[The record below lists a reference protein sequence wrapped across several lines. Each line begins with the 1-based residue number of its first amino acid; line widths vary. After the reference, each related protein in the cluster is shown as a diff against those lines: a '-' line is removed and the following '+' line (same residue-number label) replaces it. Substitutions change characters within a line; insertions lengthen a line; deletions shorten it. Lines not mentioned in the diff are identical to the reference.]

1 MRRWGCTGL
10 LVGTIIGV
18 LLLIGLIQSIQPDIP
33 AVAVQPVVA
42 APDLTVFLSEES
54 ASRFA
59 AKALA
64 QPAAINF
71 EPGGQVI
78 LTTPVSVAG
87 LQPVV
92 DLGLSLE
99 QQGNQVISR
108 LHWAQ
113 LGWLRLPARWLPPE
127 LVELGAVPGQQF
139 TRQLP
144 PQFNLI
150 SLSTTTDGIT
160 LQVDWVGR

>member
-18 LLLIGLIQSIQPDIP
+18 LLLIGLIQSIQPTIP
-33 AVAVQPVVA
+33 AVAVQPVIA
-42 APDLTVFLSEES
+42 APDLTLFLSEES
-54 ASRFA
+54 TSRFA

-71 EPGGQVI
+71 EPGGQII
-78 LTTPVSVAG
+78 LTTPVSVVG
-87 LQPVV
+87 LSPVV

-99 QQGNQVISR
+99 QQGNQVVSR

-113 LGWLRLPARWLPPE
+113 LGWLRFPARWLPPE
-127 LVELGAVPGQQF
+127 LVELGTVPGQQF

-144 PQFNLI
+144 SQFNLI
-150 SLSTTTDGIT
+150 SLTTTADGIT

>member
-1 MRRWGCTGL
+1 MSRWGCIGL
-10 LVGTIIGV
+10 LVGSIIGV
-18 LLLIGLIQSIQPDIP
+18 LLLMGLIRSIQPAIP
-33 AVAVQPVVA
+33 AVAVQPAVA
-42 APDLTVFLSEES
+42 APDLTLFLSEES
-54 ASRFA
+54 VSRSA
-59 AKALA
+59 AQALA
-64 QPAAINF
+64 QPAVINF

-78 LTTPVSVAG
+78 LTTPISIAG
-87 LQPVV
+87 WEPVI

-99 QQGNQVISR
+99 QQGNQVVSR

-127 LVELGAVPGQQF
+127 LVELGTQPGQQLS
-139 TRQLP
+139 RQIP

-150 SLSTTTDGIT
+150 SLTTAADGIT

>member
-10 LVGTIIGV
+10 LAGAIIGV

-42 APDLTVFLSEES
+42 APDLTLFLSEES
-54 ASRFA
+54 VSRSASQ
-59 AKALA
+59 ALT
-64 QPAAINF
+64 QPVAINF

-78 LTTPVSVAG
+78 LTSPVSVAG
-87 LQPVV
+87 LEPVV

-99 QQGNQVISR
+99 QQGNQVVSR

-139 TRQLP
+139 TRQLS

-150 SLSTTTDGIT
+150 SLTTTADGIT